1 MAANRYKSCP
11 PPSPSLVDTI
21 VEFISTVREKRH
33 ISRVRWG
40 EEKIMRCNGYLYGR
54 LVFRQID
61 HACGVND
68 MDGSCEIRSDS
79 MVLFFFFPLSPR
91 FFFPSLP
98 PSLFSSAMLRRIF
111 DDRFEQGWNG
121 SRVEWEMGI
130 WMSDLEISSFSIRV
144 KYEKNL
150 SKWFFSFFFFVFA
163 CCATFFSFF
172 IYLWIWFIGTSNISL
187 QLVIISI
194 SQCCRKF
201 TTFYLIKF
209 VI

>member
-11 PPSPSLVDTI
+11 PPPPSPPSLTRSSNL
-21 VEFISTVREKRH
+21 FPRYGKRDIFH
-33 ISRVRWG
+33 GFG
-40 EEKIMRCNGYLYGR
+40 EGR
-54 LVFRQID
+54 KKLC
-61 HACGVND
+61 AATGTY
-68 MDGSCEIRSDS
+68 MDGSFSGKSTMHVVLMTWMEAVKFVRIRWF
-79 MVLFFFFPLSPR
+79 FFFFPLSPR

-150 SKWFFSFFFFVFA
+150 SKWFFSFFFFSFSRVVRH
-163 CCATFFSFF
+163 FFLFLF
-172 IYLWIWFIGTSNISL
+172 IYGFGLL
-187 QLVIISI
+187 ERVI
-194 SQCCRKF
+194 
-201 TTFYLIKF
+201 
-209 VI
+209 

>member
-1 MAANRYKSCP
+1 
-11 PPSPSLVDTI
+11 
-21 VEFISTVREKRH
+21 
-33 ISRVRWG
+33 
-40 EEKIMRCNGYLYGR
+40 
-54 LVFRQID
+54 
-61 HACGVND
+61 
-68 MDGSCEIRSDS
+68 
-79 MVLFFFFPLSPR
+79 
-91 FFFPSLP
+91 
-98 PSLFSSAMLRRIF
+98 
-111 DDRFEQGWNG
+111 
-121 SRVEWEMGI
+121 
-130 WMSDLEISSFSIRV
+130 MSDLEISSFSIRV

>member
-1 MAANRYKSCP
+1 
-11 PPSPSLVDTI
+11 
-21 VEFISTVREKRH
+21 
-33 ISRVRWG
+33 
-40 EEKIMRCNGYLYGR
+40 MRCNGYLYGR

-79 MVLFFFFPLSPR
+79 MVLFFLSFSLSLR
-91 FFFPSLP
+91 FFSP
-98 PSLFSSAMLRRIF
+98 LFSSTMLRRIF

-150 SKWFFSFFFFVFA
+150 SKWFFFFVLTC
-163 CCATFFSFF
+163 CCACDIFF
-172 IYLWIWFIGTSNISL
+172 YLWIWFIATRNISL

-194 SQCCRKF
+194 SQRCRKF

>member
-1 MAANRYKSCP
+1 
-11 PPSPSLVDTI
+11 
-21 VEFISTVREKRH
+21 
-33 ISRVRWG
+33 
-40 EEKIMRCNGYLYGR
+40 
-54 LVFRQID
+54 
-61 HACGVND
+61 
-68 MDGSCEIRSDS
+68 MDGSFSGKSTMHVVLMTWMEAVKFVRIRW
-79 MVLFFFFPLSPR
+79 FFFFSLSLSLSLL
-91 FFFPSLP
+91 FFSP
-98 PSLFSSAMLRRIF
+98 LFSSTMLRRIF

-150 SKWFFSFFFFVFA
+150 SKWFFFFVLTC
-163 CCATFFSFF
+163 CCACDIFF
-172 IYLWIWFIGTSNISL
+172 YLWIWFIATRNISL

-194 SQCCRKF
+194 SQRCRKF

>member
-79 MVLFFFFPLSPR
+79 MVLFFFFSSLSSI
-91 FFFPSLP
+91 FFSSLS

-150 SKWFFSFFFFVFA
+150 SKWFFSFFFFSFSRVVRH
-163 CCATFFSFF
+163 FFLFLF
-172 IYLWIWFIGTSNISL
+172 IYGFGLL
-187 QLVIISI
+187 ERVI
-194 SQCCRKF
+194 
-201 TTFYLIKF
+201 
-209 VI
+209 